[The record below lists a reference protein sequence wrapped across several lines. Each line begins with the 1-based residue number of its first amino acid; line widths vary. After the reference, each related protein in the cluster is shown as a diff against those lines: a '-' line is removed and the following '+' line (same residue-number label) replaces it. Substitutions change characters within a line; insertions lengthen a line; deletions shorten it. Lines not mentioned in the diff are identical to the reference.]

1 MRLLVTV
8 SIIVV
13 LISIIITVV
22 LLATGTDTGDF
33 KIKYKGNSKK
43 YESSIKS
50 GINRWSSIGTGGVS
64 LTFDTYSENKSII
77 ARTIGRTIEI
87 NEHMFNGRSGI
98 EKILTIAHEV
108 GHALGIGV
116 GWQNTR
122 KDHAGVPYLSDTLY
136 PKTAKTY
143 IDKVRPVGKTIPGPA
158 LHNAGEQGS
167 KYVHWDGTDDY
178 GTKRDLMT
186 AAISTSSSIISE
198 LDLVY
203 LDEIGRKV
211 DITQGQSLNGTYFSL
226 VTGMI
231 IGDNEIKD
239 FCGNCSGC
247 LH

>member
-1 MRLLVTV
+1 M
-8 SIIVV
+8 SIIIV

-22 LLATGTDTGDF
+22 LLATDTDTGDF
-33 KIKYKGNSKK
+33 KIKYKGGSKK

-64 LTFDTYSENKSII
+64 LTFDTYSENTNTL

-116 GWQNTR
+116 GWQN
-122 KDHAGVPYLSDTLY
+122 KYLSDINSGVPYLSDTLY

-143 IDKVRPVGKTIPGPA
+143 IDKVRPAGKTIPGPA
-158 LHNAGEQGS
+158 LHNTGEPGS

-186 AAISTSSSIISE
+186 ATISTTSSVISE

-203 LDEIGRKV
+203 LEEIGKTV
-211 DITQGQSLNGTYFSL
+211 DITQGQTLYGTYFSL
-226 VTGMI
+226 ITGMI